1 MEKQKKN
8 KKKIISLSIIA
19 LILSAII
26 LIYLNPKTRMLAINA
41 NEVLN
46 KRFFEAEILTAITKP
61 QKVEKTV
68 DTSLLKSITVGES
81 KLQGFEQNKLNYEL
95 VLTNKLNQITISV
108 EKQDERQIVTG
119 IGTISLSGYSQRIE
133 IKVKSADQKSET
145 TYRITL
151 KYKENLID
159 SKDIYKFSYTGGMQ
173 QFEAPY
179 TGYYQ
184 MECWGAKGG
193 SASGAGGNGAYT
205 SGNIYLE
212 KGEKLYIYVGQEGGN
227 LQTLTFNGG
236 GSGGTMYSCRSGGGA
251 TDIRLE
257 KGEWN
262 NFESLKS
269 RIMVAS
275 GGGGSVGAEYKCNG
289 GFRTEH

>member
-1 MEKQKKN
+1 MQTK
-8 KKKIISLSIIA
+8 
-19 LILSAII
+19 
-26 LIYLNPKTRMLAINA
+26 
-41 NEVLN
+41 LN